1 MHVLRVATAL
11 VALDLRVLTDEEH
24 LAAQTGQTG
33 SEGRQQ
39 SPGIHVAL
47 QMLSVS
53 MTTDVAFDKFVGYRL
68 LTEGETERNIVSPTS
83 AVNIRFKSFLHPLIS
98 TFAMLERSF
107 SIRPRPTG
115 SFRRFAANS
124 EEGKFWLRVTTWIL
138 ARCEASAILF
148 REKPPENLLDAQ
160 ELLREVGSQSELAA
174 LGTLHPFHGI
184 QIESTKWTTFTKSWA
199 GCRRASCPNS
209 RKLQHDATRCD
220 FHLDVRTFSD
230 QSMQL
235 RSWVAIL
242 SCGPFHTC
250 FIQVWMH
257 LVFIIFLHLG
267 FDRSMGNQ
275 PSAVPW

>member
-11 VALDLRVLTDEEH
+11 VALDLRALTDEEH

-124 EEGKFWLRVTTWIL
+124 EEGKF
-138 ARCEASAILF
+138 
-148 REKPPENLLDAQ
+148 
-160 ELLREVGSQSELAA
+160 
-174 LGTLHPFHGI
+174 
-184 QIESTKWTTFTKSWA
+184 
-199 GCRRASCPNS
+199 
-209 RKLQHDATRCD
+209 
-220 FHLDVRTFSD
+220 
-230 QSMQL
+230 
-235 RSWVAIL
+235 
-242 SCGPFHTC
+242 
-250 FIQVWMH
+250 
-257 LVFIIFLHLG
+257 
-267 FDRSMGNQ
+267 
-275 PSAVPW
+275 